1 MSLCFSAV
9 ANEESEVTAAAAA
22 AAAAVVDAAAATATA
37 PAATATAPTAA
48 TANKRYYVMPQ
59 KENFTF
65 FIRSPGCNCH
75 VFSARSLYVVVV
87 CPSVCRSVCRL

>member
-1 MSLCFSAV
+1 MSLCFSAI
-9 ANEESEVTAAAAA
+9 ANEESEVTDAA

-48 TANKRYYVMPQ
+48 TANKRYYVVPQ

-65 FIRSPGCNCH
+65 FIRSLGCNCH
-75 VFSARSLYVVVV
+75 ILVNVN
-87 CPSVCRSVCRL
+87 